1 MKKTIISLFIVMGIL
16 FANSTFVLAENME
29 GQKPILDVIRDQ
41 GDYTPDK
48 GTLRKR
54 NLLIIFRRIR
64 KEKTKMKIKTTIKAI
79 ANWINEEITWY
90 TSKRVLEAINNG
102 LPYDEVV
109 AIVKE
114 EARK

>member
-1 MKKTIISLFIVMGIL
+1 
-16 FANSTFVLAENME
+16 
-29 GQKPILDVIRDQ
+29 
-41 GDYTPDK
+41 
-48 GTLRKR
+48 
-54 NLLIIFRRIR
+54 
-64 KEKTKMKIKTTIKAI
+64 MKIKTTIKAI
-79 ANWINEEITWY
+79 VNRINEEITWY